1 MSESCELCV
10 GFLMPIIRRQLRLQ
24 KQKKAI
30 CSTFLPIRGEIV
42 VRAPQGPVHASCVRR
57 LNTLF
62 SRRLFEHGV
71 EVVEVSVQLPLA
83 ASEHD
88 APEPDVALLRIA
100 DYADRHPDGSD
111 VLLAVEVAVCAR
123 ATTNV
128 PATTSSA
135 PRRPSRSGA
144 SVKKRKPQSAA
155 KTIWT

>member
-1 MSESCELCV
+1 MAEIVYQKRLLTVADYLEMGRQGILRSDERVEL
-10 GFLMPIIRRQLRLQ
+10 
-24 KQKKAI
+24 
-30 CSTFLPIRGEIV
+30 IRGEIV